1 MRIIAGTLKGR
12 RLAAPTWE
20 GLRPTS
26 DKLRETLFNV
36 IADRTENARF
46 LDGFAGTGAV
56 GLEALSRGAAH
67 VTFIE
72 KDPRACRL
80 IEENAERC
88 GVTDGYIIVRGG
100 FAGGGVVNDGGARQ
114 KRGDS
119 ARRPRPRPGPLG
131 PLAALGPF
139 DVIFLDPPYADPV
152 IADAMRAAVTW
163 LTPSGLLIVEHA
175 ARDPTAEPSGMRLT
189 RDLKSGDSALA
200 FMERVG
206 EHA

>member
-1 MRIIAGTLKGR
+1 MRIIAGALKGR
-12 RLAAPTWE
+12 RLAAPTWD

-36 IADRTENARF
+36 IANRMENARF

-72 KDPRACRL
+72 RDPRACRL
-80 IEENAERC
+80 IEQNAERC
-88 GVTDGYIIVRGG
+88 GVTGGYIIVRGG
-100 FAGGGVVNDGGARQ
+100 FDEKESRASRA
-114 KRGDS
+114 S
-119 ARRPRPRPGPLG
+119 ARRSSEGP
-131 PLAALGPF
+131 PLGPF

-152 IADAMRAAVTW
+152 IGDAMRAAVTW
-163 LTPSGLLIVEHA
+163 LSPSGLLIVEHA
-175 ARDPTAEPSGMRLT
+175 ARDPIAEPPGMRLT

-206 EHA
+206 EDA

>member
-12 RLAAPTWE
+12 RLAAPTWD

-36 IADRTENARF
+36 IAGRCENARF

-72 KDPRACRL
+72 RDPRACRL
-80 IEENAERC
+80 IEQNAARC
-88 GVTDGYIIVRGG
+88 GVTGGYIIVRGG
-100 FAGGGVVNDGGARQ
+100 FGNGDVAGR
-114 KRGDS
+114 KRGEA
-119 ARRPRPRPGPLG
+119 ARRSPLG
-131 PLAALGPF
+131 PLGPF
-139 DVIFLDPPYADPV
+139 DVIFLDPPYADAV
-152 IADAMRAAVTW
+152 IDDAMRAVVAW
-163 LTPSGLLIVEHA
+163 LSPSGLLIVEHA
-175 ARDPTAEPSGMRLT
+175 ARDPIVEPPGVRLT
-189 RDLKSGDSALA
+189 RDLRSGDSALA

-206 EHA
+206 E

>member
-36 IADRTENARF
+36 IADRCENARF

-72 KDPRACRL
+72 QDPRACRL
-80 IEENAERC
+80 IAQNVERC

-100 FAGGGVVNDGGARQ
+100 FAATGDVAAGRRAGGGR
-114 KRGDS
+114 
-119 ARRPRPRPGPLG
+119 
-131 PLAALGPF
+131 
-139 DVIFLDPPYADPV
+139 
-152 IADAMRAAVTW
+152 
-163 LTPSGLLIVEHA
+163 
-175 ARDPTAEPSGMRLT
+175 
-189 RDLKSGDSALA
+189 
-200 FMERVG
+200 
-206 EHA
+206 

>member
-72 KDPRACRL
+72 RDPRACRL
-80 IEENAERC
+80 IEQNAERC
-88 GVTDGYIIVRGG
+88 GVTGGYIIVRVG
-100 FAGGGVVNDGGARQ
+100 FGGGVSDGRAGR

-119 ARRPRPRPGPLG
+119 APRAALG
-131 PLAALGPF
+131 PLGPF
-139 DVIFLDPPYADPV
+139 DVIFLDPPYEDP
-152 IADAMRAAVTW
+152 IIDDAMRAAATW
-163 LTPSGLLIVEHA
+163 LSPSGLLIVEHA
-175 ARDPTAEPSGMRLT
+175 ARRSVAEPSGMRLT
-189 RDLKSGDSALA
+189 RDLKSGDSSLA

>member
-36 IADRTENARF
+36 IAGRMENARF

-72 KDPRACRL
+72 RDPRACRL
-80 IEENAERC
+80 IDQNAERC
-88 GVTDGYIIVRGG
+88 GVTGGYIIVRGG
-100 FAGGGVVNDGGARQ
+100 FDEKESRAS
-114 KRGDS
+114 RGS
-119 ARRPRPRPGPLG
+119 ARRSPPGP
-131 PLAALGPF
+131 LGPF

-152 IADAMRAAVTW
+152 INDAMRAAMTW
-163 LTPSGLLIVEHA
+163 LAPSGLLIVEHA
-175 ARDPTAEPSGMRLT
+175 ARDPIAEPAGARLT

-206 EHA
+206 ENA

>member
-12 RLAAPTWE
+12 RLAAPTWD

-36 IADRTENARF
+36 IADRMENARF

-72 KDPRACRL
+72 RDPRACRL
-80 IEENAERC
+80 IEQNAARC
-88 GVTDGYIIVRGG
+88 RVTGGYIIVRGG
-100 FAGGGVVNDGGARQ
+100 FAPLGGVAGQ
-114 KRGDS
+114 KRGES
-119 ARRPRPRPGPLG
+119 ARRSPLG
-131 PLAALGPF
+131 ALGPF
-139 DVIFLDPPYADPV
+139 DVIFLDPPYEDPV
-152 IADAMRAAVTW
+152 IDDAMRAAMAW
-163 LTPSGLLIVEHA
+163 LSPSGLLIVEHA
-175 ARDPTAEPSGMRLT
+175 ARDPIAEPPGARLT
-189 RDLKSGDSALA
+189 RDLRSGDSALA

-206 EHA
+206 E

>member
-12 RLAAPTWE
+12 RLAAPTWD

-36 IADRTENARF
+36 IADRCENARF

-72 KDPRACRL
+72 QDPRACRL
-80 IEENAERC
+80 IARNVEQC
-88 GVTDGYIIVRGG
+88 GVKDGYIIVRGG
-100 FAGGGVVNDGGARQ
+100 FAGNEALAGRR
-114 KRGDS
+114 RGES
-119 ARRPRPRPGPLG
+119 ARRSALG
-131 PLAALGPF
+131 SLGPF
-139 DVIFLDPPYADPV
+139 DVIFLDPPYKDPV
-152 IADAMRAAVTW
+152 IDAAMRTAMTW
-163 LTPSGLLIVEHA
+163 LSPSGLLIVEHA
-175 ARDPTAEPSGMRLT
+175 ARDPIAEPPGARLT
-189 RDLKSGDSALA
+189 RDLRSGDSALA
-200 FMERVG
+200 FIERVG

>member
-12 RLAAPTWE
+12 RLAAPTWD

-36 IADRTENARF
+36 IADRVENARF

-72 KDPRACRL
+72 RDPRACRL
-80 IEENAERC
+80 IEQNAARC

-100 FAGGGVVNDGGARQ
+100 FGGNGDGARQ
-114 KRGDS
+114 KRGES
-119 ARRPRPRPGPLG
+119 ARRPPLG
-131 PLAALGPF
+131 PLGPF
-139 DVIFLDPPYADPV
+139 DVIFLDPPYADRV
-152 IADAMRAAVTW
+152 VDDAMRAAVTW
-163 LTPSGLLIVEHA
+163 LSPSGLLIVEHA
-175 ARDPTAEPSGMRLT
+175 ARDPLAEPSGARLT
-189 RDLKSGDSALA
+189 RDLRSGDSALA

-206 EHA
+206 EDA

>member
-12 RLAAPTWE
+12 RLAVPTWE

-36 IADRTENARF
+36 IAARTENGRF

-72 KDPRACRL
+72 HDPRACRL
-80 IEENAERC
+80 IEENAARC
-88 GVTDGYIIVRGG
+88 GVTDGYIIVRAG
-100 FAGGGVVNDGGARQ
+100 FAGNGGAAVARH
-114 KRGDS
+114 KRRES
-119 ARRPRPRPGPLG
+119 ARQAPLG
-131 PLAALGPF
+131 SLGPF
-139 DVIFLDPPYADPV
+139 DVIFLDPPYEDRV
-152 IADAMRAAVTW
+152 IDDAMRAAVAW
-163 LTPSGLLIVEHA
+163 LSPSGLLVVEHA
-175 ARDPTAEPSGMRLT
+175 ARDPIAEPSGMRLT